1 MKHAKKLMAA
11 LFAVVMLIAMT
22 ACSPQMTL
30 EQKMQKALDNMNG
43 MKNAD
48 ADMNMEIEMGM
59 MGMTVSMQMKGNIVT
74 FTDPVKMKMNMTLNA
89 LGQEQSMDMYAQQT
103 EDGITTYANAAGT
116 GWQVQ
121 QLSSEEFAEQ
131 YSSSMNG
138 SADVFLKAMKD
149 FTQAEGTE
157 EINGRKTIKVE
168 GVINGADIAE
178 ALKASGMMD
187 AMGSEMGAAD
197 LDMEQLEEMTQDMS
211 GMKIT
216 MWLDDAKYVPVK
228 FEMDM
233 TEMMN
238 ALVGKAMEGIDSGEE
253 TGVDLN
259 MQISKCRAEVTYNK
273 INDAEDF
280 TIPQEALDAAK

>member
-30 EQKMQKALDNMNG
+30 EQKMQKALENMNS

-48 ADMNMEIEMGM
+48 ADMSMDLEMGM

-74 FTDPVKMKMNMTLNA
+74 FTDPVKMKMDMTLNA
-89 LGQEQSMDMYAQQT
+89 LGQEQTMEMYAQQT
-103 EDGITTYANAAGT
+103 EEGITTYANAAGT

-168 GVINGADIAE
+168 GMINGADIAE

-197 LDMEQLEEMTQDMS
+197 LDM
-211 GMKIT
+211 
-216 MWLDDAKYVPVK
+216 V
-228 FEMDM
+228 
-233 TEMMN
+233 N
-238 ALVGKAMEGIDSGEE
+238 ALVETAMEGVDSTEE
-253 TGVDLN
+253 LGVDLN
-259 MQISKCRAEVTYNK
+259 MQISKCRVEMTYNK

>member
-11 LFAVVMLIAMT
+11 LFAVVMLIAMM

-30 EQKMQKALDNMNG
+30 EQKMQKALENMNS

-48 ADMNMEIEMGM
+48 ADMSMDLEMGM

-74 FTDPVKMKMNMTLNA
+74 FTDPVKMKMDMTLNA
-89 LGQEQSMDMYAQQT
+89 LGQEQTMEMYAQQT
-103 EDGITTYANAAGT
+103 EEGITTYANAAGT

-168 GVINGADIAE
+168 GMINGADIAE

-187 AMGSEMGAAD
+187 AMGSEMGTAD
-197 LDMEQLEEMTQDMS
+197 LDMEQLEALTQDMS

-216 MWLDDAKYVPVK
+216 MAAFMGQAIRYGSPTVAWLFLLIDR
-228 FEMDM
+228 
-233 TEMMN
+233 TEMNFGDYLKTFMKYALPMFVLFIIT
-238 ALVGKAMEGIDSGEE
+238 ALVLG
-253 TGVDLN
+253 L
-259 MQISKCRAEVTYNK
+259 
-273 INDAEDF
+273 F
-280 TIPQEALDAAK
+280 PL